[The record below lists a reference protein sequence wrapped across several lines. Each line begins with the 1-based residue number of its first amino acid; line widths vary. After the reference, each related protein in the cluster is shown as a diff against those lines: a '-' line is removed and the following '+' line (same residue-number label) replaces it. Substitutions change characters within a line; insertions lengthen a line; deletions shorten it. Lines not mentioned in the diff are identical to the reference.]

1 MKLGIAFLVIGIL
14 LLILAI
20 PYSTVGIISGITQLE
35 EGNISGEISAY
46 YRIIGVIVAFMMTVV
61 GVVRVF
67 ISALQK

>member
-20 PYSTVGIISGITQLE
+20 PYSTVGIISGVTQLE
-35 EGNISGEISAY
+35 QGNISGQISDY
-46 YRIIGVIVAFMMTVV
+46 YRIVGVIVAFMITTV